1 MKRNLTLI
9 LIITISNAA
18 ILFAGGTDTRVKSN
32 SKTVSL
38 NGLYFAGSDGIIKS
52 FINPAGLIY
61 LNESGIEFTILD
73 CLAQNSFESSS
84 GELYNSLREDEFSFS
99 GGFLWSVSD
108 EIKTAFS
115 YQEAVGYKS
124 SWPYA
129 QYYQQDSLNALLV
142 FDLYNDLKVD
152 AISASISYRF
162 GNIVFGLSPVLYHIT
177 NKVAFSQDNQMW
189 TSGVGNA
196 AYQFE
201 YDEDAWTFGFNLGAI
216 TEFSDAFRVGL
227 SVRSSY
233 SADLEGSAK
242 SKMFAVTDS
251 TDETTTVISN
261 FEMPW
266 IIGIGSVYSLTSS
279 INLNIDIQ
287 YSLWGS
293 TASSIN
299 HKFGNQI
306 WQDNLISTDP
316 TSGING
322 GTFTLNYNNTW
333 DLGIGFEYV
342 SESLIS
348 YRVGYLYSQSPNSNE
363 TYSFL
368 YPAVDTHTMS
378 LGVGLREGN
387 LLFDASLSYTMGI
400 ERAVNTSTIEN
411 LKGTYD
417 YDSIIPMVTLK
428 YIIF

>member
-9 LIITISNAA
+9 LILIFSHTAV
-18 ILFAGGTDTRVKSN
+18 LFAGGTDTRLKSS

-129 QYYQQDSLNALLV
+129 QYYQQDSLNALFV

-162 GNIVFGLSPVLYHIT
+162 GNIVFGVSPVLYHIT

-189 TSGVGNA
+189 TSGVGTA

-216 TEFSDAFRVGL
+216 AEFSDAFKVGL

-233 SADLEGSAK
+233 SADLEGTAK

-251 TDETTTVISN
+251 TDETTTVMSN

-266 IIGIGSVYSLTSS
+266 IIGLGSVYSFTSN

-293 TASSIN
+293 TATSIN

-306 WQDNLISTDP
+306 WQDNLTSTDP

-322 GTFTLNYNNTW
+322 GTFTLNYNNTL

-342 SESLIS
+342 SESMIS

-400 ERAVNTSTIEN
+400 ERAVNTSTTEN

>member
-1 MKRNLTLI
+1 MKRNLMLI
-9 LIITISNAA
+9 LILAISLTA
-18 ILFAGGTDTRVKSN
+18 IVFAGGTDTRLKSN

-52 FINPAGLIY
+52 FLNPAGLIY
-61 LNESGIEFTILD
+61 LKESGLEFTLLD

-108 EIKTAFS
+108 ELKTSFS

-189 TSGVGNA
+189 TAGVGAA

-201 YDEDAWTFGFNLGAI
+201 YDEDAWTYGFNLGAI
-216 TEFSDAFRVGL
+216 GELSDEFKVGL

-233 SADLEGSAK
+233 SADLEGTAK

-251 TDETTTVISN
+251 TDETTTVTSN

-266 IIGIGSVYSLTSS
+266 IIGIGSVYSVTSN
-279 INLNIDIQ
+279 IFLNIDIQ

-293 TASSIN
+293 TAASIN
-299 HKFGNQI
+299 HKFANQI
-306 WQDNLISTDP
+306 WQDNLSSTDP
-316 TSGING
+316 GSGING
-322 GTFTLNYNNTW
+322 GTFNLNYNNTL
-333 DLGIGFEYV
+333 DLGVGFEYI
-342 SESLIS
+342 SEGLIS
-348 YRVGYLYSQSPNSNE
+348 YRLGYLYSQSPNSDE

-368 YPAVDTHTMS
+368 FPAVDTHTMS
-378 LGVGLREGN
+378 LGIGLREGN
-387 LLFDASLSYTMGI
+387 LLFDASLAYTIGI
-400 ERAVNTSTIEN
+400 EKSVSNGAVEILDGAYN
-411 LKGTYD
+411 
-417 YDSIIPMVTLK
+417 YDSIVPMVTLK

>member
-9 LIITISNAA
+9 LILIFSHTA
-18 ILFAGGTDTRVKSN
+18 ILFAGGTDTRLKSS

-84 GELYNSLREDEFSFS
+84 GELYNSLREDEFSIN

-108 EIKTAFS
+108 EMKTAFS
-115 YQEAVGYKS
+115 YQEAVGYKT

-162 GNIVFGLSPVLYHIT
+162 GNIIFGLSPLLYHIT
-177 NKVAFSQDNQMW
+177 NKVAFSQDNQKW
-189 TSGVGNA
+189 TSGVGAA

-201 YDEDAWTFGFNLGAI
+201 YDEDAWTFGLNLGAI
-216 TEFSDAFRVGL
+216 AEFSDAFKVGL

-233 SADLEGSAK
+233 SADLEGTAK
-242 SKMFAVTDS
+242 SKMFADTDS
-251 TDETTTVISN
+251 TDEATTVISN

-266 IIGIGSVYSLTSS
+266 IIGLGSVYSFTSN
-279 INLNIDIQ
+279 INLNIDFQ

-293 TASSIN
+293 TATSIN
-299 HKFGNQI
+299 HKFGNLI
-306 WQDNLISTDP
+306 WQDNLTSTDP

-322 GTFTLNYNNTW
+322 GTFTLNYNNTI

-342 SESLIS
+342 SESMIS
-348 YRVGYLYSQSPNSNE
+348 YRVGYLFSQSPNSNE

-378 LGVGLREGN
+378 IGVGLREGN
-387 LLFDASLSYTMGI
+387 LLFDAALSYSIGVEKTVS
-400 ERAVNTSTIEN
+400 ENTVGN
-411 LKGTYD
+411 LNGNYN

>member
-1 MKRNLTLI
+1 MKRNLMLI
-9 LIITISNAA
+9 LILTSSLTA
-18 ILFAGGTDTRVKSN
+18 IVSAGGTDTRLKSN

-52 FINPAGLIY
+52 FTNPAGLIY
-61 LNESGIEFTILD
+61 LNESGIEVNVLD
-73 CLAQNSFESSS
+73 CLAQNTFESTS

-108 EIKTAFS
+108 EMKTAFS
-115 YQEAVGYKS
+115 YQEAVGYKTT
-124 SWPYA
+124 WPYA

-177 NKVAFSQDNQMW
+177 SKFAFSQDNQMW
-189 TSGVGNA
+189 TSGVGTA
-196 AYQFE
+196 AYQFQF
-201 YDEDAWTFGFNLGAI
+201 DEDAWTFGFNLGAI
-216 TEFSDAFRVGL
+216 AELSDAFKVGL

-233 SADLEGSAK
+233 SADLDGTAT

-251 TDETTTVISN
+251 TDETTTVMSN

-266 IIGIGSVYSLTSS
+266 IVGLGSVYSFTPN

-293 TASSIN
+293 TATSIN

-306 WQDNLISTDP
+306 WQDNLSSPDP

-322 GTFTLNYNNTW
+322 GTFTLNYNNTL
-333 DLGIGFEYV
+333 DFGIGFEYV
-342 SESLIS
+342 SESMIS
-348 YRVGYLYSQSPNSNE
+348 YRLGYLYSQSPNSNE
-363 TYSFL
+363 AYSFL
-368 YPAVDTHTMS
+368 FPAVNTHTMS
-378 LGVGLREGN
+378 LGIGLREGN
-387 LLFDASLSYTMGI
+387 LLFDASLGYTIGI
-400 ERAVNTSTIEN
+400 QRSINNGAVEN
-411 LKGTYD
+411 LNGTYG